1 MLLKAVDEAANDS
14 TEEWLRAVRYAA
26 RGGSDGLGC
35 EPLLT
40 ALTTQPDRRIATVSQ
55 QARRLEAALMCV
67 AELAAPPVSD
77 AAVTFQENLLD
88 ELLAPGES
96 SPLGHPSR
104 AMREEAAKLAAQLI
118 GAHGGD
124 GEVADARFAGA
135 RAKAQALLAQFVQYA
150 PDACQGGVG
159 APTLRREAPR
169 YQRRCHGAR
178 RRYRAYRPSSERRC
192 EEQAQYR
199 VQGTRGAGHAL
210 ARGFVPDGDSA
221 RQTRRRRVRVR
232 RRRRRAPLC
241 PPRAGVPRP

>member
-1 MLLKAVDEAANDS
+1 M
-14 TEEWLRAVRYAA
+14 
-26 RGGSDGLGC
+26 
-35 EPLLT
+35 
-40 ALTTQPDRRIATVSQ
+40 
-55 QARRLEAALMCV
+55 
-67 AELAAPPVSD
+67 
-77 AAVTFQENLLD
+77 D

-96 SPLGHPSR
+96 SPLAHPSR

-124 GEVADARFAGA
+124 GELADARFAGA

-150 PDACQGGVG
+150 PDAC
-159 APTLRREAPR
+159 REALEHQPSDAKLLGINGDAMELDVDTKR
-169 YQRRCHGAR
+169 TDA
-178 RRYRAYRPSSERRC
+178 SSERRR